1 MIIPVTP
8 PDFLVGSDADS
19 LDADDL
25 ETVFPTVT
33 SSNFKVGAAFLTEDN
48 KIITGC
54 NVENAAYPQS
64 QCAEATAIGN
74 MVSNGNKKILEVVVI
89 GSGELLCSPCGGCRQ
104 RLREFAS
111 LDTKIHM
118 CNENGHMK
126 TSTLEELLPDSFGP
140 ENL

>member
-1 MIIPVTP
+1 MISENYNRLFEAAKIVRDKAHVPY
-8 PDFLVGSDADS
+8 SR
-19 LDADDL
+19 
-25 ETVFPTVT
+25 
-33 SSNFKVGAAFLTEDN
+33 FKVGAAFLTDDN
-48 KIITGC
+48 SIVVGC

-74 MVSNGNKKILEVVVI
+74 LVSQGFSKIKEVVVI
-89 GSGELLCSPCGGCRQ
+89 GSGNLLCSPCGGCRQ

-111 LDTKIHM
+111 LDVPIHM
-118 CNENGHMK
+118 CNSEGHLK

>member
-1 MIIPVTP
+1 MY
-8 PDFLVGSDADS
+8 
-19 LDADDL
+19 
-25 ETVFPTVT
+25 
-33 SSNFKVGAAFLTEDN
+33 KRQ
-48 KIITGC
+48 
-54 NVENAAYPQS
+54 QS

-74 MVSNGNKKILEVVVI
+74 MISSGNKKILEVVVI

-104 RLREFAS
+104 RLREFAT